1 MLIMAVQ
8 KCTCNSGSGIG
19 HTHAVFIANKQWTV
33 LIVLPVWRIN
43 FIIIMNT
50 IISKLQEGARGLST
64 PTAYN
69 RRHGEYF
76 NTQKKTNTKK
86 EKKKQT
92 EETLQISA
100 TLFRWLKNKQCDA
113 KSL

>member
-8 KCTCNSGSGIG
+8 KCTCNFGSGIC
-19 HTHAVFIANKQWTV
+19 HTHAVFIANKQLTV

-50 IISKLQEGARGLST
+50 IISKLQEEARGLST
-64 PTAYN
+64 PTAYS

-76 NTQKKTNTKK
+76 NTPKNKHK
-86 EKKKQT
+86 EREKETDRRNAPDICYFVSLVEKQT
-92 EETLQISA
+92 M
-100 TLFRWLKNKQCDA
+100 
-113 KSL
+113 